1 MTRPLFTHSD
11 KWKMENKTIY
21 FMSIIHQAVDT
32 HGSFSQW
39 NIPMLWYYL
48 WQLTAKNAAGE
59 YIRFVRVLPPINIWT
74 GRGVTEPRVSRH
86 SVWAA
91 AS

>member
-1 MTRPLFTHSD
+1 MVHLVSGIFRCCDIRILEKS
-11 KWKMENKTIY
+11 
-21 FMSIIHQAVDT
+21 
-32 HGSFSQW
+32 
-39 NIPMLWYYL
+39 
-48 WQLTAKNAAGE
+48 AAGE

>member
-1 MTRPLFTHSD
+1 MPMVHLVRGIFRCCD
-11 KWKMENKTIY
+11 
-21 FMSIIHQAVDT
+21 IIVAVD
-32 HGSFSQW
+32 S
-39 NIPMLWYYL
+39 
-48 WQLTAKNAAGE
+48 KKRC
-59 YIRFVRVLPPINIWT
+59 RFVRVLPPINIWT

>member
-21 FMSIIHQAVDT
+21 FRSIMHQAVDT

-39 NIPMLWYYL
+39 NIPML
-48 WQLTAKNAAGE
+48 
-59 YIRFVRVLPPINIWT
+59 
-74 GRGVTEPRVSRH
+74 
-86 SVWAA
+86 
-91 AS
+91 